1 MNEVIKASVEHLD
14 ECAAQLE
21 HSSKRM
27 VKQHVIEKQVAERLK
42 WIREQLASLIGMN
55 QQ

>member
-1 MNEVIKASVEHLD
+1 MIEVLKTSVEYLD

-27 VKQHVIEKQVAERLK
+27 VKQHVIEKEVAERLK
-42 WIREQLASLIGMN
+42 WIREQLASLIGTSA
-55 QQ
+55 Q